1 MSVVYTRGLYGKNVV
16 ATDGTEVGE
25 LVNILADMRTG
36 ELISIVVKPDISFD
50 TGGYEMDDGFILIPF
65 RAVKAA
71 KDVITVDKSQIGY
84 PSEDIASI
92 EV

>member
-1 MSVVYTRGLYGKNVV
+1 MSIVYTRPLYGKNVV

-25 LVNILADMRTG
+25 LENIIADLRTG
-36 ELISIVVKPDISFD
+36 ELISIVIKPDISFD
-50 TGGYEMDDGFILIPF
+50 TSEYEMDDKLILVPF

-71 KDVITVDKSQIGY
+71 KDVITVDLGKIRYDPG
-84 PSEDIASI
+84 DLASI